1 MNRDELITEN
11 LGLVGSCA
19 SRFLGKGVE
28 YEDLYSAGCIGLI
41 HAADRFDESLGF
53 AFSTYAVPA
62 ILGEIRRIFRDE
74 GSVKIS
80 RSLKEKARNLR
91 IAAEKF
97 QKENGAEP
105 TVSELAET
113 LGIDIAETAELLCVS
128 SPTLSLTNAED
139 EKQTDIPIFDEY
151 PNIDNR
157 ISVHQIID
165 TLPET
170 DRKLIYL
177 RYFNGL
183 TQTKTAKE
191 LGISQVQVSRL
202 ENRIMEKLRERALE
216 KAQ

>member
-191 LGISQVQVSRL
+191 LGISQVQVSRREKIIL
-202 ENRIMEKLRERALE
+202 EQMRNKLTG
-216 KAQ
+216 

>member
-62 ILGEIRRIFRDE
+62 ILGEIRQIFRDE

-191 LGISQVQVSRL
+191 LGISQVQVSRREKIIL
-202 ENRIMEKLRERALE
+202 EQMRNKLTG
-216 KAQ
+216 

>member
-191 LGISQVQVSRL
+191 LGISQVQVSRREKIIL
-202 ENRIMEKLRERALE
+202 EHMRNKLTG
-216 KAQ
+216 

>member
-41 HAADRFDESLGF
+41 HAADRLDESLGF

-191 LGISQVQVSRL
+191 LGISQVQVSR
-202 ENRIMEKLRERALE
+202 REKIILE
-216 KAQ
+216 KMRNKLTG